1 MIYFDFLN
9 VAQYDKW
16 CYFLDFFLEGE
27 KERERGEL
35 FILFFLRKERG
46 ELVLYACVC
55 FLAWYFLMVLS
66 SQDEK

>member
-35 FILFFLRKERG
+35 FFFFFEEGERRVSFVRMCMFSC
-46 ELVLYACVC
+46 LVL
-55 FLAWYFLMVLS
+55 FNGPFES
-66 SQDEK
+66 R